1 MASEG
6 SEEVTYLNGD
16 LKDEKE
22 LGKGVGAEVCVHVRA
37 CVCVCV
43 CVCVCMCVWR
53 GRIQHERKW
62 KRMC

>member
-43 CVCVCMCVWR
+43 CVHVCVE
-53 GRIQHERKW
+53 GENPT
-62 KRMC
+62 

>member
-22 LGKGVGAEVCVHVRA
+22 LGKGVGAEVREE
-37 CVCVCV
+37 
-43 CVCVCMCVWR
+43 
-53 GRIQHERKW
+53 GLDTTDL
-62 KRMC
+62 